1 MKVRT
6 IRAVTGRPVQINAFF
21 QTVTMI
27 NMLRGMSTL
36 ESEKEEE
43 KKVKKEQRYNL
54 TIQSM

>member
-1 MKVRT
+1 MRT